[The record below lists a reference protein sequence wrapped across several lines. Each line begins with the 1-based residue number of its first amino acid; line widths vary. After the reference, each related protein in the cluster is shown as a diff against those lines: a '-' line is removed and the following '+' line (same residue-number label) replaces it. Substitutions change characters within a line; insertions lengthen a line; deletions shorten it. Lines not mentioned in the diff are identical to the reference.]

1 MFKKIIRRFFNHKL
15 QKPLNSNCISL
26 TFVLLGGKWY
36 ADVSG
41 WEGSLAS
48 LQMISGSDD
57 FLDSLCKNGHFV
69 TLEISTDNPGLKYQ
83 AELIH
88 LDAFGG
94 TYKLSEPFEA
104 LDGTVSDEI
113 WICNVTKYIFGEHP
127 KKLYFEQV
135 A

>member
-1 MFKKIIRRFFNHKL
+1 MFKKIRRRFFNHKL
-15 QKPLNSNCISL
+15 QESLNSNCISL

-36 ADVSG
+36 ADVPG

-48 LQMISGSDD
+48 LQMVSGADD

-69 TLEISTDNPGLKYQ
+69 TLEISTDNPGFKHQ

-104 LDGTVSDEI
+104 LDGTVRDTI
-113 WICNVTKYIFGEHP
+113 WLCNVTKYVFGDHP